1 MGFVEDQV
9 RGTRSASDADLVQR
23 SLSGNDDA
31 FRELAE
37 RYDGMIRG
45 IIRRFGK
52 ELGREEDDLAQN
64 ALLTAHRKLTNLRD
78 AGRFD
83 TWLWGITA
91 RICGKRAARLRQ
103 SSTSLQD
110 VQEPV
115 ARDDGLTAVERMELR
130 GRIAAALLDL
140 PDHYRSVVVLRYLD
154 GLTHAEIAKSLEL
167 SEGQVRSHL
176 YRGTRRLRD
185 RLQSIWEQLY
195 PEEGQLLPVEVRE
208 VLEHHPGSVMVI
220 SDDLEI
226 LAVNRPYSC
235 ETGFTE
241 EEVVGKHC
249 YEVNHGVSKPCDPK
263 QCPLHAIGD
272 SDREVHVL
280 HRHRVKSGKW
290 HEAETVAFPV
300 DELLADGSR
309 RRFFVELTTH
319 LALPED

>member
-130 GRIAAALLDL
+130 DRIAGFFSNGVGERNEAANVFIVS
-140 PDHYRSVVVLRYLD
+140 DHHD
-154 GLTHAEIAKSLEL
+154 GSPRFLH
-167 SEGQVRSHL
+167 GF
-176 YRGTRRLRD
+176 
-185 RLQSIWEQLY
+185 
-195 PEEGQLLPVEVRE
+195 QLL
-208 VLEHHPGSVMVI
+208 
-220 SDDLEI
+220 
-226 LAVNRPYSC
+226 VNLRCFLS
-235 ETGFTE
+235 TLF
-241 EEVVGKHC
+241 
-249 YEVNHGVSKPCDPK
+249 
-263 QCPLHAIGD
+263 QI
-272 SDREVHVL
+272 
-280 HRHRVKSGKW
+280 
-290 HEAETVAFPV
+290 TV
-300 DELLADGSR
+300 
-309 RRFFVELTTH
+309 
-319 LALPED
+319 